1 MKRKTRKENTRKKVF
16 KAALELFAGQGFEKT
31 IIEDITKRA
40 NVAKGTFYNF
50 FSKKEDVLV
59 YYLESK
65 IAQSHEEFRINNRKN
80 FLEQYKALISNYLKY
95 IFKNKNFTKIL
106 LKERVM
112 DQGSKSNP
120 YELKVKQRIAQ
131 LVDLAKQRK
140 EMSAQ
145 IDTSRIVEVV
155 TGINTLYIIY
165 WANGSLKNKDECI
178 ARIYEAVKNHLQGI
192 GVKNS

>member
-1 MKRKTRKENTRKKVF
+1 MKRKTRKENTRKKIF
-16 KAALELFAGQGFEKT
+16 KAALELFTSKGFEKT

-65 IAQSHEEFRINNRKN
+65 IAESHEKFRINNGSN
-80 FLEQYKALISNYLKY
+80 FIEQYKGLLSNYLNF
-95 IFKNKNFTKIL
+95 IFKNKNFAKII

-112 DQGSKSNP
+112 SQGSKRNP
-120 YELKVKQRIAQ
+120 YELKIKQRIAQ
-131 LVDLAKQRK
+131 LVDLAKQR
-140 EMSAQ
+140 EEIRDH

-165 WANGSLKNKDECI
+165 WVNGSLKNKEECI
-178 ARIYEAVKNHLQGI
+178 ARICEAVDHFLDGI
-192 GVKNS
+192 AVHTK

>member
-1 MKRKTRKENTRKKVF
+1 MKRKTRKENTRKKIF
-16 KAALELFAGQGFEKT
+16 KAALELFTSKGFEKT

-65 IAQSHEEFRINNRKN
+65 IAESHEKFRINNGSN
-80 FLEQYKALISNYLKY
+80 FIEQYKGLLSNYLNF
-95 IFKNKNFTKIL
+95 IFKNKNFAKII

-112 DQGSKSNP
+112 SQGSKRNP
-120 YELKVKQRIAQ
+120 YELKIKQRIAQ
-131 LVDLAKQRK
+131 LVDLAKQR
-140 EMSAQ
+140 EEIRDH

-165 WANGSLKNKDECI
+165 WVNGSLKNKEECI
-178 ARIYEAVKNHLQGI
+178 ARICEAVEHFLHGI
-192 GVKNS
+192 AVHTK

>member
-1 MKRKTRKENTRKKVF
+1 VKRKTRKENTRKKIF
-16 KAALELFAGQGFEKT
+16 KSALELFTSKGFEKT

-65 IAQSHEEFRINNRKN
+65 IAESHEKFRINNGSN
-80 FLEQYKALISNYLKY
+80 FIEQYKGLLSNYLNF
-95 IFKNKNFTKIL
+95 IFKNKNFAKII

-112 DQGSKSNP
+112 SQGSKRNP
-120 YELKVKQRIAQ
+120 YELKIKQRIAQ
-131 LVDLAKQRK
+131 LVDLAKQR
-140 EMSAQ
+140 EEIRDH

-165 WANGSLKNKDECI
+165 WVNGSLKNKEECI
-178 ARIYEAVKNHLQGI
+178 ARICEAVDHFLDGI
-192 GVKNS
+192 AVHTK

>member
-1 MKRKTRKENTRKKVF
+1 MKRKTRKENTRKKIF
-16 KAALELFAGQGFEKT
+16 KAALELFTSKGFEKT
-31 IIEDITKRA
+31 IIEDITKKA

-65 IAQSHEEFRINNRKN
+65 IAQSHEKFRINNGSN
-80 FLEQYKALISNYLKY
+80 FIEQYKGLLSNYLNF
-95 IFKNKNFTKIL
+95 IFKNKNFAKII

-112 DQGSKSNP
+112 NQGSKKNP
-120 YELKVKQRIAQ
+120 YELKIKQRIAQ
-131 LVDLAKQRK
+131 LVDLAKQR
-140 EMSAQ
+140 EEIRDH

-165 WANGSLKNKDECI
+165 WVNGSLKNKEGCI
-178 ARIYEAVKNHLQGI
+178 ARICEAVEHFLHGI
-192 GVKNS
+192 AVHTK

>member
-1 MKRKTRKENTRKKVF
+1 MKRKTRKENTRKKIF
-16 KAALELFAGQGFEKT
+16 KAALELFTSKGFEKT

-65 IAQSHEEFRINNRKN
+65 IAESHEKFRINNGSN
-80 FLEQYKALISNYLKY
+80 FIEQYKGLLSNYLNF
-95 IFKNKNFTKIL
+95 IFKNKNFAKII

-112 DQGSKSNP
+112 SQGSKKNP
-120 YELKVKQRIAQ
+120 YELKIKQRIAQ
-131 LVDLAKQRK
+131 LVDLAKQR
-140 EMSAQ
+140 EEIRDH

-165 WANGSLKNKDECI
+165 WVNGSLKNKEECI
-178 ARIYEAVKNHLQGI
+178 ARICEAVEHFLDGI
-192 GVKNS
+192 AVHTK